1 MMRWKVL
8 AAACAALT
16 AAACAAPSPET
27 RFVQAGVLTEYSPAA
42 DLGVVMNGWAACKPG
57 SQSWTSA
64 PQKDGTTLV
73 TFSCKAQDQLELNE
87 TIAEKSR
94 TIRRMRTLGADA
106 LRWEVTEAVQ
116 ELPKKLLETISAFS
130 NMQGGTIILGLSEK
144 NGFRPAE
151 GFDADRMY
159 AQMQTIG
166 DAFTPALFVRI
177 SFQEH

>member
-1 MMRWKVL
+1 M
-8 AAACAALT
+8 
-16 AAACAAPSPET
+16 
-27 RFVQAGVLTEYSPAA
+27 Y
-42 DLGVVMNGWAACKPG
+42 
-57 SQSWTSA
+57 
-64 PQKDGTTLV
+64 
-73 TFSCKAQDQLELNE
+73 ELNE
-87 TIAEKSR
+87 ETVIKA
-94 TIRRMRTLGADA
+94 IRRMRTLGADA

-166 DAFTPALFVRI
+166 DAFTPVGICQVVFPKMFNCSEPLKLRTGALPLRFATPGY
-177 SFQEH
+177 FKT